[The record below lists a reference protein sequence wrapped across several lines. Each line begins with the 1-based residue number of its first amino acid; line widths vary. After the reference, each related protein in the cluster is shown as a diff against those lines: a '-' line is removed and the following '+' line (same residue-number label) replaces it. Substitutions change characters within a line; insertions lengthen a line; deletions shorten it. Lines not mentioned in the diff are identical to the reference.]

1 MYIFVKKTSPFFHS
15 MDQNDNSCP
24 EFWLIFSEDCVNL
37 NIKDHITLKQELSK
51 IPWFLF
57 MYEWGNYISVD
68 SYLVNSHHETSS
80 VYKKTKHMPKGG
92 ISQLRQLIQM

>member
-1 MYIFVKKTSPFFHS
+1 MCHSYLCIGDYDILPHPFFHS

-37 NIKDHITLKQELSK
+37 DIKDHITLKQELSK

-57 MYEWGNYISVD
+57 MYGRGNHMVD
-68 SYLVNSHHETSS
+68 IYVVNPP
-80 VYKKTKHMPKGG
+80 Y
-92 ISQLRQLIQM
+92 